1 MHSFIF
7 DVKSTVENP
16 SFIHYAVQ
24 ATAASVSQY
33 IFAPNV
39 RRAFSKLVV
48 FAFLAFCRPPFFLRT
63 GLHWFMLLTFGRLH
77 GTLVPFTRGG
87 CR

>member
-16 SFIHYAVQ
+16 SFTHYAVQ

-33 IFAPNV
+33 FFAPNV

-48 FAFLAFCRPPFFLRT
+48 FAFLAFLQLPIFLASGFALVYAAYFWAASRHT
-63 GLHWFMLLTFGRLH
+63 CALHPWG
-77 GTLVPFTRGG
+77 V
-87 CR
+87 